1 MNCRRCPHH
10 VRHGQMAKD
19 GKSLQFKDLCG
30 LKLKR
35 LQEQDPIQKKI
46 KGKGRQGAAE
56 VKQKKVL
63 VTKHSECSHV
73 PFSEDFDYFSCSV
86 YQKTF
91 SSYGLKNGVLPT
103 KDIQF
108 SESIAN
114 VSVTDLEFL

>member
-19 GKSLQFKDLCG
+19 GVTLHFKDLCG

-35 LQEQDPIQKKI
+35 LQEQDLLPKKP
-46 KGKGRQGAAE
+46 KGKGRPADI
-56 VKQKKVL
+56 KQKRVL
-63 VTKHSECSHV
+63 VTKNSECSHY
-73 PFSEDFDYFSCSV
+73 PFPEEFDYFSCSV

-91 SSYGLKNGVLPT
+91 SSNGLKNGVLPT

-108 SESIAN
+108 SENIAH

>member
-19 GKSLQFKDLCG
+19 GKSLQFRDHCG

-35 LQEQDPIQKKI
+35 LQEQSEPPPKKSR
-46 KGKGRQGAAE
+46 GRGRQAAE
-56 VKQKKVL
+56 VKQKQTL
-63 VTKHSECSHV
+63 VTKNSECLHH
-73 PFSEDFDYFSCSV
+73 PFPEEFDYFSCSV

-108 SESIAN
+108 TDTIASI
-114 VSVTDLEFL
+114 SVTDLEFL

>member
-19 GKSLQFKDLCG
+19 GSTLQFKDLCG

-35 LQEQDPIQKKI
+35 LQEETPPPKKT
-46 KGKGRQGAAE
+46 KGKGRHLQE
-56 VKQKKVL
+56 LKQTKTL
-63 VTKHSECSHV
+63 VTKNSECSHF
-73 PFSEDFDYFSCSV
+73 PFAKEFDYFSCTI

-91 SSYGLKNGVLPT
+91 ASSGSKNGVHPT

-108 SESIAN
+108 SDTIAN
-114 VSVTDLEFL
+114 VAVTDLDFL